1 MFDRNSFLEL
11 VKSTDK
17 PIIVKFS
24 ATWCAPCKAIKSFV
38 DELFKKYGNQALC
51 MEIDIDESVDL
62 YAFLRMRKMVNGVPT
77 ILCYHEENES
87 IYPDDSISGTNKE
100 NIEHFFKEN
109 IN

>member
-1 MFDRNSFLEL
+1 
-11 VKSTDK
+11 
-17 PIIVKFS
+17 
-24 ATWCAPCKAIKSFV
+24 
-38 DELFKKYGNQALC
+38 
-51 MEIDIDESVDL
+51 
-62 YAFLRMRKMVNGVPT
+62 MRKMVNGVPT

>member
-17 PIIVKFS
+17 PIFIKFS
-24 ATWCAPCKAIKSFV
+24 ATWCGPCKTIKSLV
-38 DELFKKYGNQALC
+38 DDLFKTYQQHALC

-62 YAFLRMRKMVNGVPT
+62 YALLRMRKMVNGVPT
-77 ILCYHEENES
+77 ILCYHEDNET

-100 NIEHFFKEN
+100 NIERFFKEN
-109 IN
+109 MS